1 MIESLKCHWR
11 EYLMEAAGLAGFVA
25 GASLL
30 TVFLE
35 HPEFP
40 LMRSALGD
48 HPMLRRVPLGIIL
61 GGYITGVIYL
71 FGRRSGAHINP
82 AVTWAFYRLG
92 KIGFADSLFYTLA
105 QFAGAITA
113 AQIMKF
119 ALGDFYADP
128 PIRYVVTE
136 PAKWDESGAAAFAA
150 EFFISFVLM
159 LVCLVTANS
168 SRLKKFLAPVVG
180 FLIALYL
187 IVETPYSG
195 MSLNP
200 ARSFGSALAANEWR
214 YLWIYFVAPTLAM
227 LAAAEIFLRVKPLFG
242 GLIDRQQRGFPK
254 TRRIADE

>member
-1 MIESLKCHWR
+1 MIGIFKRHWR
-11 EYLMEAAGLAGFVA
+11 EYLMEAAGLGGFVV

-40 LMRSALGD
+40 VLQSALGEY
-48 HPMLRRVPLGIIL
+48 PALRRVPLGIIL
-61 GGYITGVIYL
+61 GGYIAGVVYL
-71 FGRRSGAHINP
+71 FGKRSGAHINP
-82 AVTWAFYRLG
+82 AVTWAFFRLG
-92 KIGFADSLFYTLA
+92 KIGFSDAVLYTVA
-105 QFAGAITA
+105 QFAGAAAA
-113 AQIMKF
+113 AQIMKL
-119 ALGDFYADP
+119 ALGDSYRDA

-159 LVCLVTANS
+159 LVCLVAANS
-168 SRLKKFLAPVVG
+168 SRLEKLVAPITG
-180 FLIALYL
+180 FLIAVYL

-214 YLWIYFVAPTLAM
+214 YLWIYFVSPTLAM
-227 LAAAEIFLRVKPLFG
+227 LLASEIFRRTKHFFG
-242 GLIDRQQRGFPK
+242 GLIDIEQPSYPNY
-254 TRRIADE
+254 EEN

>member
-1 MIESLKCHWR
+1 MSEIFKRHWR
-11 EYLMEAAGLAGFVA
+11 EYLMEAVGLAGFVI

-35 HPEFP
+35 HPEMP
-40 LMRSALGD
+40 VMRGWLGE

-61 GGYITGVIYL
+61 GAYIAGVIYL
-71 FGRRSGAHINP
+71 FGKRSGAHINP
-82 AVTWAFYRLG
+82 AVTWAFFRLS
-92 KIGFADSLFYTLA
+92 KIKFADSVFYTLA
-105 QFAGAITA
+105 QFAGAAAA
-113 AQIMKF
+113 AQLMKF
-119 ALGDFYADP
+119 ALGDFYRDA

-159 LVCLVTANS
+159 LVCLVAANS
-168 SRLKKFLAPVVG
+168 SRLEKLVAPITG
-180 FLIALYL
+180 FLIAVYL

-214 YLWIYFVAPTLAM
+214 YLWIYFVAPPLAM
-227 LAAAEIFLRVKPLFG
+227 LAAAEIFLRLKPIFG
-242 GLIDRQQRGFPK
+242 GLIDKEQPSYPNY
-254 TRRIADE
+254 EEN